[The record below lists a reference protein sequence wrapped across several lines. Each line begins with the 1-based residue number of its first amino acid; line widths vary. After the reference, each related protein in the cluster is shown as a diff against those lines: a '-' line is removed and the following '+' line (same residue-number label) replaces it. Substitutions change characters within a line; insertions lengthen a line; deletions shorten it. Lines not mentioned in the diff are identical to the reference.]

1 MARPRHRSG
10 NLPAETTSFVG
21 RRRELAEIRKK
32 LASARL
38 VSLVGPGGVG
48 KTRLALRAATDLE
61 RGFRDGAW
69 LVELAEVRD
78 AAIVLNAVLAAVDLR
93 DQAGVEPLQI
103 LRSFLGE
110 RHLLLVLDNCE
121 HVLEAAAQLISEAL
135 RSAPNLRVIA
145 TSREPLQVTGEH
157 VVPVTPLQ
165 LPRGDGTE
173 ALGQVRENEAV
184 VLFTERAAAAS
195 GTFVLTAS
203 NQAAVVAVCRR
214 LDGLPLAIELA
225 AVRTR
230 VLSVE
235 QILERLRD
243 RFALLTGGS
252 RAALPRH
259 QTLRLTIDWSYD
271 ILTSRERQ
279 VLRRLSV
286 FAARFTLS
294 DVESVCT
301 DDELS
306 AIDTLDLL
314 SSLVD
319 KSLLMKEDFAGRDC
333 YRLHETMREYATLK
347 LHDEC
352 EDENLSERCINYYWS
367 ACLSTEAEGRYELP
381 RWLSWVE
388 LEIDNIRAVLEQCVS
403 HGDAPRGLDI
413 VASLRYFWITHGTTE
428 SIRWLDL
435 LLALGQASPR
445 TQVRAL
451 SLRGWMSILQ
461 GDPEAARPW
470 LTRAIATARETRQ
483 PAELSQVLSIA
494 ANAENQIG
502 NPIGANAFLDEAEA
516 IAAGMS
522 DYAAT
527 IELVQA
533 RAVHAFFANDMDAA
547 TVISSEGMRLSQ
559 DTGDLFYLASM
570 LRNVAVIALTHGD
583 LDAANVGAGE
593 ALRIARQI
601 DDRIAEFYILAAMS
615 WLAASA
621 GHARLGARLLG
632 AAQAIGAG
640 AGAKIVGPHAPF
652 QTEAREAATRA
663 LGATKFEAEFEAGKR
678 LDRHAAVRLALGESE
693 QTEDVARFGIDA
705 GPLAKREFEVAGLVA
720 EGLSNKQIAARLFIS
735 ERTVATHVG
744 HILNKLGFNS
754 RAQIAGWISSNL

>member
-32 LASARL
+32 LATARL

-48 KTRLALRAATDLE
+48 KTRLALRAAADLS
-61 RGFRDGAW
+61 RGFKDAAW

-78 AAIVLNAVLAAVDLR
+78 AAIVPSAVLAAVDLR

-110 RHLLLVLDNCE
+110 RQLLLVLDNCE
-121 HVLEAAAQLISEAL
+121 HVLDAAAQLVSEAL

-157 VVPVTPLQ
+157 MVPVTPLQ
-165 LPRGDGTE
+165 LPGGDGTE
-173 ALGQVRENEAV
+173 PLAQVRENEAV

-195 GTFVLTAS
+195 GTFALTGA

-259 QTLRLTIDWSYD
+259 QTLRMTIDWSYD
-271 ILTSRERQ
+271 ILTSREQQ
-279 VLRRLSV
+279 VLRRLSA
-286 FAARFTLS
+286 FAARFTLH
-294 DVESVCT
+294 DAESVCA

-306 AIDTLDLL
+306 ATDTLDLL

-319 KSLLMKEDFAGRDC
+319 KSLLMKEHFAGRDC

-347 LHDEC
+347 SHDER
-352 EDENLSERCINYYWS
+352 EDDDLSERCINYYWTT
-367 ACLSTEAEGRYELP
+367 CLSTEAEGRYQLP
-381 RWLSWVE
+381 VWLPWVE
-388 LEIDNIRAVLEQCVS
+388 LEIDNIRAVIEHCIS

-413 VASLRYFWITHGTTE
+413 AASLRYYWITHGTTE

-435 LLALGQASPR
+435 LLSHGEASPR

-461 GDPEAARPW
+461 GDPANAQPW
-470 LTRAIATARETRQ
+470 LARAIATARETRQ
-483 PAELSQVLSIA
+483 PAELSQALSIA

-502 NPIGANAFLDEAEA
+502 NPIGANALLDEAEA
-516 IAAGMS
+516 ITGAIG

-547 TVISSEGMRLSQ
+547 TVTSTEGMRLSRVA
-559 DTGDLFYLASM
+559 GDLFYLASM
-570 LRNVAVIALTHGD
+570 LRNVAAIALTNGD
-583 LDAANVGAGE
+583 LEQANVGAGE

-601 DDRIAEFYILAAMS
+601 DDRIAEFYVLAAMS
-615 WLAASA
+615 WLAAIA
-621 GHARLGARLLG
+621 GQPRLGARLLG

-652 QTEAREAATRA
+652 QTEARESATRA
-663 LGATKFEAEFEAGKR
+663 LGAARFEVEFEAGKR

-693 QTEDVARFGIDA
+693 QDEDAPFSGVDA

-720 EGLSNKQIAARLFIS
+720 EGLSNKEIATRLFIS

-744 HILNKLGFNS
+744 HILDKLGFNS
-754 RAQIAGWISSNL
+754 RAQIAGWISSKL